1 MTEEEGGVMR
11 YNPKDG
17 ILIIGICSRTKDGS
31 PGEPGYPTDCG
42 IARFLS
48 EGKSEFLR
56 LKRSELKH
64 SLKDILWGKTKFV
77 SELAMNR
84 NLVDGPDFA
93 GNEEGRYLPALQ
105 RYQGKFYF
113 QGLGGPTEAMRAVY
127 GSGHHFLILSGLYGL
142 VTPDEPLQLYTCP
155 VEIESIEVQT
165 FWRRIDALTRI
176 LIEYIQKSGIKRVFD
191 LTARSIYRD
200 LIDWEMVREQT
211 GVEVLHCFSE
221 EAAGDA
227 ALGDYGRFAR
237 EYLFPKTE
245 EKLLRIAPDAPIVTD
260 NGTFFLSSRP
270 MPPDGYPREPLIVLP
285 EGETE
290 EDVRNM
296 KTYINYK
303 LDEFELNLIEYLK
316 KKEKKHP
323 DLIYALDIAH
333 RDGDISRRKQAD
345 IRRKQY
351 FKEHPMEKNAGL
363 SLIDF
368 LEYNDYRVLIEER
381 WQYFRDEFGKKEV
394 FVDNFERL
402 RKLRNSIKHNNP
414 VRPSEMRT
422 GEGALL
428 WFEDVLRS
436 NR

>member
-1 MTEEEGGVMR
+1 MIEEGSTPG
-11 YNPKDG
+11 YNPKDS
-17 ILIIGICSRTKDGS
+17 ILIIGICSRTKDSS
-31 PGEPGYPTDCG
+31 PGEPGYPPDCG

-64 SLKDILWGKTKFV
+64 NLKEILWGKTKFV

-113 QGLGGPTEAMRAVY
+113 QGLGGPAEAMKAVY

-155 VEIESIEVQT
+155 VEIESVEVQT

-176 LIEYIQKSGIKRVFD
+176 LIEYIQKAGIKRVFD
-191 LTARSIYRD
+191 LTARSIYRN
-200 LIDWEMVREQT
+200 LINWEMVREQT
-211 GVEVLHCFSE
+211 RVEVLHCFSE

-245 EKLLRIAPDAPIVTD
+245 EELLRIAPDTPFITN
-260 NGTFFLSSRP
+260 NGTFFLSSRST
-270 MPPDGYPREPLIVLP
+270 PPDGYPREPLIVLP

-296 KTYINYK
+296 RTYINYK

-323 DLIYALDIAH
+323 DLIYALDVVH
-333 RDGDISRRKQAD
+333 REGDISRRKQAE

-363 SLIDF
+363 SLIEF
-368 LEYNDYRVLIEER
+368 LEYYDYRLLIEER
-381 WQYFRDEFGKKEV
+381 WQHFKDDFGKKDL
-394 FVDNFERL
+394 FIDHFERVHA
-402 RKLRNSIKHNNP
+402 LRNNIKHNNP
-414 VRPSEMRT
+414 VRPSEMKI

-428 WFEDVLRS
+428 WFEDILRS

>member
-1 MTEEEGGVMR
+1 MTEEDSAMG
-11 YNPKDG
+11 YNPQDS
-17 ILIIGICSRTKDGS
+17 ILIIGICSRTKDNS
-31 PGEPGYPTDCG
+31 PGEPGYPPECG

-64 SLKDILWGKTKFV
+64 NLKEILWGKTKFV

-84 NLVDGPDFA
+84 NLADGPDFA

-113 QGLGGPTEAMRAVY
+113 QGLGGPAEAMKAVY

-155 VEIESIEVQT
+155 VEIESVEVQT

-176 LIEYIQKSGIKRVFD
+176 LIEYIQKAGIRRVFD
-191 LTARSIYRD
+191 LTARSIYRN
-200 LIDWEMVREQT
+200 LINWEMVREQT
-211 GVEVLHCFSE
+211 RVEVLHCFSE

-237 EYLFPKTE
+237 KYLFPKTE
-245 EKLLRIAPDAPIVTD
+245 EELLRIAPDTPFITD
-260 NGTFFLSSRP
+260 NGTFFLSSRST
-270 MPPDGYPREPLIVLP
+270 PPDGYPREPLIVLP

-296 KTYINYK
+296 RTYINYK
-303 LDEFELNLIEYLK
+303 LDEFELNLIRHLK
-316 KKEKKHP
+316 NKEKGQP
-323 DLIYALDIAH
+323 DLVYVLDV
-333 RDGDISRRKQAD
+333 DRRKEAE
-345 IRRKQY
+345 RRRREY
-351 FKEHPMEKNAGL
+351 VREHPMERNTGL

-368 LEYNDYRVLIEER
+368 LEYSDYRMLIEVR
-381 WQYFRDEFGKKEV
+381 WQHFREDFGKLATLTE
-394 FVDNFERL
+394 NFERI
-402 RKLRNSIKHNNP
+402 RKLRNNIKHNNP

-428 WFEDVLRS
+428 WFEDALRS
-436 NR
+436 N

>member
-1 MTEEEGGVMR
+1 MSEEDSRVR
-11 YNPKDG
+11 YSPKDG
-17 ILIIGICSRTKDGS
+17 ILIVGICSRTKDSS
-31 PGEPGYPTDCG
+31 PGEPGYPADSG

-56 LKRSELKH
+56 LKRNELKH
-64 SLKDILWGKTKFV
+64 DLKDILWGKTKFV

-113 QGLGGPTEAMRAVY
+113 QGLGGPVEARRAVY

-142 VTPDEPLQLYTCP
+142 VTPDEPIQLYTCP
-155 VEIESIEVQT
+155 VEIESVEVQT
-165 FWRRIDALTRI
+165 FWRKIDGLTRI
-176 LIEYIQKSGIKRVFD
+176 LIEYIERTDIQRVFD

-200 LIDWEMVREQT
+200 LINWEMVREQT
-211 GVEVLHCFSE
+211 RVEVLHCFSE

-237 EYLFPKTE
+237 EYLFPKAE
-245 EKLLRIAPDAPIVTD
+245 EELLNITPDTPFVTD
-260 NGTFFLSSRP
+260 NGTFFFSSRAT
-270 MPPDGYPREPLIVLP
+270 PPDGYPREPLIVLP

-290 EDVRNM
+290 EEIRNM
-296 KTYINYK
+296 RTYINYK
-303 LDEFELNLIEYLK
+303 LDEFELNLIRYLK
-316 KKEKKHP
+316 KKEKQRP

-333 RDGDISRRKQAD
+333 KDSTISRRKLAE

-351 FKEHPMEKNAGL
+351 LKDHPMEKNVPL

-368 LEYNDYRVLIEER
+368 LEYGDYRILIEER

-394 FVDNFERL
+394 FADNFERL
-402 RKLRNSIKHNNP
+402 RKLRNNIKHNNP

-428 WFEDVLRS
+428 WFGDAIGSSR
-436 NR
+436 

>member
-1 MTEEEGGVMR
+1 MIEEDGVMQ

-17 ILIIGICSRTKDGS
+17 ILIIGICSRTKDS
-31 PGEPGYPTDCG
+31 NPGEPGYPPDCG
-42 IARFLS
+42 IARLLS

-64 SLKDILWGKTKFV
+64 NLKEILWGKTKFV

-93 GNEEGRYLPALQ
+93 GSEEGRYLPALQ

-113 QGLGGPTEAMRAVY
+113 QGLGGPVEAMKAVY

-142 VTPDEPLQLYTCP
+142 VAPDEPLQLYTCP
-155 VEIESIEVQT
+155 VEIESVEVQT

-176 LIEYIQKSGIKRVFD
+176 LIEYIQKAGIRRVFD
-191 LTARSIYRD
+191 LTARSIYRN
-200 LIDWEMVREQT
+200 LINWEMVSEQT
-211 GVEVLHCFSE
+211 RVEVLHCFSE

-237 EYLFPKTE
+237 EYLFPKTGE
-245 EKLLRIAPDAPIVTD
+245 ELLRITPDTPFVTD

-270 MPPDGYPREPLIVLP
+270 VPPDGYPREPLIVLP

-290 EDVRNM
+290 EEIRNM
-296 KTYINYK
+296 RTYINYK
-303 LDEFELNLIEYLK
+303 LDEFELNLISYLK
-316 KKEKKHP
+316 KKETQHP

-333 RDGDISRRKQAD
+333 RENDISRRKQAD

-368 LEYNDYRVLIEER
+368 LEYSDYRVLIEER

-394 FVDNFERL
+394 FADNFERL

-428 WFEDVLRS
+428 WFGEAIRS

>member
-1 MTEEEGGVMR
+1 
-11 YNPKDG
+11 
-17 ILIIGICSRTKDGS
+17 
-31 PGEPGYPTDCG
+31 
-42 IARFLS
+42 
-48 EGKSEFLR
+48 
-56 LKRSELKH
+56 
-64 SLKDILWGKTKFV
+64 
-77 SELAMNR
+77 
-84 NLVDGPDFA
+84 
-93 GNEEGRYLPALQ
+93 
-105 RYQGKFYF
+105 
-113 QGLGGPTEAMRAVY
+113 
-127 GSGHHFLILSGLYGL
+127 
-142 VTPDEPLQLYTCP
+142 
-155 VEIESIEVQT
+155 
-165 FWRRIDALTRI
+165 
-176 LIEYIQKSGIKRVFD
+176 
-191 LTARSIYRD
+191 
-200 LIDWEMVREQT
+200 
-211 GVEVLHCFSE
+211 
-221 EAAGDA
+221 
-227 ALGDYGRFAR
+227 
-237 EYLFPKTE
+237 
-245 EKLLRIAPDAPIVTD
+245 
-260 NGTFFLSSRP
+260 
-270 MPPDGYPREPLIVLP
+270 
-285 EGETE
+285 
-290 EDVRNM
+290 M

>member
-1 MTEEEGGVMR
+1 MIEEGSTPG
-11 YNPKDG
+11 YNPKDS
-17 ILIIGICSRTKDGS
+17 ILIIGICSRTKDSS
-31 PGEPGYPTDCG
+31 PGEPGYPPDCG

-64 SLKDILWGKTKFV
+64 NLTEILWGKTKFV

-113 QGLGGPTEAMRAVY
+113 QGLGGPAEAMKAVY

-155 VEIESIEVQT
+155 VEIESVEVQT

-176 LIEYIQKSGIKRVFD
+176 LIEYIQKEGIRRFFD
-191 LTARSIYRD
+191 LTARSIYRN
-200 LIDWEMVREQT
+200 LINWEMVREQT
-211 GVEVLHCFSE
+211 RVEVLHCFSE

-227 ALGDYGRFAR
+227 ALGDYGCFAR

-245 EKLLRIAPDAPIVTD
+245 EELLRIAPDTPFITD
-260 NGTFFLSSRP
+260 NGTFFLSSRST
-270 MPPDGYPREPLIVLP
+270 PPDGYPREPLIVLP

-303 LDEFELNLIEYLK
+303 LDEFELNLIWYLK
-316 KKEKKHP
+316 KKEKKIP
-323 DLIYALDIAH
+323 GLTYALEKQCDAYK
-333 RDGDISRRKQAD
+333 ISRRKRAENK
-345 IRRKQY
+345 RKKY
-351 FKEHPMEKNAGL
+351 LIEHPMEKNARL

-368 LEYNDYRVLIEER
+368 LEYYDYRLLIEEH
-381 WQYFRDEFGKKEV
+381 WQHFRDDFGKKDL
-394 FVDNFERL
+394 FIDHFERTQT
-402 RKLRNSIKHNNP
+402 LRNNIKHNNP
-414 VRPSEMRT
+414 VRPSEMRI

-428 WFEDVLRS
+428 WFEDIIGS
-436 NR
+436 N